1 MVITVKSVVAISR
14 QIMTGTTAAI
24 AVKILSVVESA
35 IIDTEKTRGR
45 MNIGHVE
52 KSRRNLVG
60 LGLI

>member
-45 MNIGHVE
+45 
-52 KSRRNLVG
+52 
-60 LGLI
+60 